1 MACGIVVRACGG
13 DQGAL
18 WRYAGY
24 VAIYVWLPGV
34 LVLGA
39 FSGRR
44 VSWVDALAVG
54 LPVGFAIEIFTY
66 VLLSVLGLRVL
77 FAWSPV
83 VWVVGLLLPAG
94 RRARWRDASPTVAGW
109 RPWLICALAGVGLVM
124 VVTTAAHY
132 YVAAPLSPQGGL
144 LAATHQDWIYLISR
158 AAELKLR
165 WPWSDP
171 SLAGT
176 PLSYHYFLM
185 VHLAAASTVTR
196 IALSELLLRLCVL
209 PLTVALIMQGFVLG
223 RALTHRAAGGVLA
236 VVLFL
241 VADQVSFA
249 GAVEANPFSDL
260 FVHWLYISPTFF
272 FGMVFLGAVL
282 IWAHRVVVGAAVR
295 LMDLLILAVL
305 AAAATG
311 AKGSVMPPLLLAL
324 GAWMVVEIVVR
335 RRFPWRMLAAIG
347 AMTVGFG
354 VVYFPVLRGWG
365 TGAARFV
372 PLVSL
377 QVADFWTAHL
387 LTWQR
392 ALTAAGLSESL
403 SRWLAQAACAGV
415 ILAGSHGVR
424 LLAWPYLW
432 GFRRRAEPGLTVWL
446 GSVYLAS
453 LLFGWFIYLDSQ
465 AQLYVYYQMRLPA
478 AVLAAGAV
486 ISLYSA
492 GQRRWN
498 EGGQAA
504 WSYPGMLAL
513 GLAGGTLIILVVSD
527 GLSPWLAMVA
537 LGLAALAMP
546 RRWLRADQPTAP
558 AAEVGGGWRM
568 VGGLA
573 PVLLVGAICSCR
585 SITGGCAIR
594 ADSGCGWRA
603 TPRWRTEAWPCSRMA
618 WPGFAPIR
626 RSTPSSWRMPS
637 PPAIAGRITWPCW
650 IIRPSTNISITRRLA
665 NGGCGWRARPTCWIK
680 LRRTKE
686 CAWRSGSSLAT
697 GGRRFCRRPGVP
709 AICWWIGRC
718 GMGPRSNCPA
728 RFACTRTSASRFTA
742 SRRAVARSRRRT
754 PAAFCGRTRAE
765 GEDRRADQIGVEQ
778 CRGG

>member
-573 PVLLVGAICSCR
+573 PVLLVGAILLVQINNWRLRDQSGLRLWLEGNPAVEDR
-585 SITGGCAIR
+585 SLALLQDGLAWIR
-594 ADSGCGWRA
+594 THTPVDAVIVA
-603 TPRWRTEAWPCSRMA
+603 NAFTPRNCGPDHLAVLDHTTVDKYFYYSAFGERRLWVEGPAYLLDQTEADKRM
-618 WPGFAPIR
+618 
-626 RSTPSSWRMPS
+626 
-637 PPAIAGRITWPCW
+637 
-650 IIRPSTNISITRRLA
+650 RLA
-665 NGGCGWRARPTCWIK
+665 ERIFFGHGGPEVLPAAGGPCYLLVDRA
-680 LRRTKE
+680 LRDGAAVQLPRALCLYE
-686 CAWRSGSSLAT
+686 NERISVYRLPA
-697 GGRRFCRRPGVP
+697 GGR
-709 AICWWIGRC
+709 
-718 GMGPRSNCPA
+718 
-728 RFACTRTSASRFTA
+728 
-742 SRRAVARSRRRT
+742 
-754 PAAFCGRTRAE
+754 
-765 GEDRRADQIGVEQ
+765 
-778 CRGG
+778 